1 MNTRGLVS
9 ELMAKGHQVTFYNR
23 PDGGIRIT
31 QIDGM
36 TFAMTGGEGNQKA
49 REILGEGQLSER
61 QKSQRY
67 EAREKTIESH
77 RVLQGFP
84 KLTTSEKIRF
94 RKMNRVLRQ
103 LKQKTIGSKQA
114 RQSKGAHKNSR
125 ELFRAMKNIVRHAS
139 DIAYRKGVEAM
150 SAWLSQFGIMPR
162 VQAFLNDPKNRDLIS
177 EMSLQRIKE
186 LAYDVNNHTK
196 DEAQADDEG
205 VAFLEEGR
213 SRLKLILGQYKKIK
227 KI

>member
-36 TFAMTGGEGNQKA
+36 SFAVTGGAGNQKA
-49 REILGEGQLSER
+49 REILGEGKLSDR

-94 RKMNRVLRQ
+94 RKMNRVLRRLEQ
-103 LKQKTIGSKQA
+103 TTIGSKQA
-114 RQSKGAHKNSR
+114 RQSKGAHKNTR
-125 ELFRAMKNIVRHAS
+125 ELFRAMKNIIRHS
-139 DIAYRKGVEAM
+139 LDIAYRKSVEAM
-150 SAWLSQFGIMPR
+150 SAWLAQFDIMPK

-177 EMSLQRIKE
+177 EMSLEHIRE
-186 LAYDVNNHTK
+186 LAYDVKNGAK
-196 DEAQADDEG
+196 EDAQADNDGME
-205 VAFLEEGR
+205 FLEEGR
-213 SRLKLILGQYKKIK
+213 SRIKYASDQWKKIK